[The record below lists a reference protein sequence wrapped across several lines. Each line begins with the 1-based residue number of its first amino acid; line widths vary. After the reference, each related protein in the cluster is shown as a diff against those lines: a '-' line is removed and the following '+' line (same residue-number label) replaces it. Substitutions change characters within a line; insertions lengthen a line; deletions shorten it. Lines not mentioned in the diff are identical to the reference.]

1 MKPCASC
8 KTPAAC
14 AKAGKCAA
22 KPVAMP
28 KKGSGK
34 MPASKKVSGRFY

>member
-8 KTPAAC
+8 KSPAAC

-22 KPVAMP
+22 KPMAMP
-28 KKGSGK
+28 ADQKK
-34 MPASKKVSGRFY
+34 SGRFY